1 MSSLHVITP
10 YHLLFHYC
18 HHQDVIF
25 QDELWCCSC
34 IIVHCELPL
43 SPIDTTNN
51 ISPAVSKKKC
61 SGASKCSKKLVE
73 DPNHLLV
80 SFQHHLLLL
89 HVLYPQK
96 LTQLSIKDVVVS
108 FVFFIFFLDFD
119 LFDCCGCGCDS

>member
-1 MSSLHVITP
+1 MSSLPTT
-10 YHLLFHYC
+10 YYF
-18 HHQDVIF
+18 
-25 QDELWCCSC
+25 
-34 IIVHCELPL
+34 IIVIIKMSSCKMNCGAVHASLCIVNCLQAL
-43 SPIDTTNN
+43 IDTTNN

-96 LTQLSIKDVVVS
+96 LTQLSIKDGCCFF
-108 FVFFIFFLDFD
+108 FVLHLFLDFD